1 MKKSSS
7 MIAAFFIAA
16 LVLGACTKKHEE
28 TSTTTTTT
36 TTTADTTAPSGDAVG
51 VPECDDYIAKYEK
64 CVNDKVPEMARA
76 PMKDAF
82 DKLRVSWKSAASTP
96 EGKSALASGCKQAL
110 DAAKAS
116 MGSYGCE
123 F

>member
-1 MKKSSS
+1 MKKSAS
-7 MIAAFFIAA
+7 MFAALFVAA
-16 LVLGACTKKHEE
+16 LVLGACTKKEE
-28 TSTTTTTT
+28 STTTTTT
-36 TTTADTTAPSGDAVG
+36 TTTTDTTAPAGDSIG

-82 DKLRVSWKSAASTP
+82 DKLRTSWKSAAATP